1 MFSWHEPQICT
12 AIYCAIFDQLEIIG
26 TSVTAS
32 QSSDNFLRTRPKI
45 LSNIAIGPKSISK
58 TFMWTSVP
66 CAVVRP
72 DNCLKNKATKNDIC

>member
-1 MFSWHEPQICT
+1 MFSWHEPQKCT
-12 AIYCAIFDQLEIIG
+12 AIYCAIFDQLKIIG
-26 TSVTAS
+26 TSVEFRQFS
-32 QSSDNFLRTRPKI
+32 NNSSSPKI
-45 LSNIAIGPKSISK
+45 LPYIAIGQKSISK